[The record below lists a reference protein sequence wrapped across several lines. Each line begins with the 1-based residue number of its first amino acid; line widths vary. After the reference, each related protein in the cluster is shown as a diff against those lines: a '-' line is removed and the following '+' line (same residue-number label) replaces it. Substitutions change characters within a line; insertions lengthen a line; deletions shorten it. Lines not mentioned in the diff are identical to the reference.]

1 MKPLSIAALATA
13 LCTAAA
19 VLVLWVMPVS
29 RHAVDT
35 VQEIIPQITSWW
47 DSGEVYKITR
57 ETIDKV
63 DLVVPEWPRKVGAIS
78 VIAIAAVFVYKKK
91 IKPPEK
97 KGE

>member
-1 MKPLSIAALATA
+1 MALITLAGA
-13 LCTAAA
+13 LIF
-19 VLVLWVMPVS
+19 WVMPAG

-47 DSGEVYKITR
+47 DSGEVYKITK
-57 ETIDKV
+57 ETAHKV
-63 DLVVPEWPRKVGAIS
+63 DLMVPEWPRKVGAVG
-78 VIAIAAVFVYKKK
+78 VIAIAAVLVYKKK